1 MGGARQDRIVEPTTT
16 ASRAAMHPSANPAL
30 PRRTPAGVLDEV
42 AACATGDPYKAA
54 EALRALDPRE
64 LDAQQLA
71 RWAALLNR
79 VVGER
84 LGCWTE
90 AQGRLHGLLEA
101 PETPT
106 PALLCEVGAAA
117 KNASVRRDALS
128 AAARLSESVAV
139 PMDAA
144 QDAISLAAVGHRLH
158 LLDASAAATDLLSAL
173 APFEAV
179 MWSDA
184 SPLDGT
190 IANTLDSIGSAVLE
204 RPPAELDHPILRAA
218 LEYCAGLCLRFSR
231 RGGSTL
237 EQAAA
242 NRLRAA
248 CSLALGDPTQAL
260 RHADAG
266 LAILGEATHPPVA
279 HARELL
285 QQQQRRAL
293 EALARRDDAA
303 PG

>member
-1 MGGARQDRIVEPTTT
+1 ML
-16 ASRAAMHPSANPAL
+16 PSADPVQ

-42 AACATGDPYKAA
+42 AACAAGDPHKAA
-54 EALRALDPRE
+54 EALRALDPGV
-64 LDAQQLA
+64 LDAQQHA

-84 LGCWTE
+84 LGRWTE
-90 AQGRLHGLLEA
+90 AQGRLHGVLEA
-101 PETPT
+101 PGTAT

-128 AAARLSESVAV
+128 AAQRLSESTDV

-144 QDAISLAAVGHRLH
+144 QDAIALAAVGHRLH

-179 MWSDA
+179 MWGDSN
-184 SPLDGT
+184 PLDST
-190 IANTLDSIGSAVLE
+190 IAATLQDIGWAVLE
-204 RPPAELDHPILRAA
+204 RPPAELEHPILRAA
-218 LEYCAGLCLRFSR
+218 LAYCGGLCARFSR
-231 RGGSTL
+231 RGGSL
-237 EQAAA
+237 LDQAGAH
-242 NRLRAA
+242 RLRAA
-248 CSLALGDPTQAL
+248 CALALDDPTRAL

-266 LAILGEATHPPVA
+266 LASLGEAADRPAA

-285 QQQQRRAL
+285 QQQRRRAL
-293 EALARRDDAA
+293 DALGRRDDAVR
-303 PG
+303 G